1 MVNIYD
7 LRSKIADI
15 NTYSNTGGLNSEI
28 AISQPGNNSVSVNWS
43 SSVNNV
49 ILPKD

>member
-15 NTYSNTGGLNSEI
+15 TNTGGLNSEI
-28 AISQPGNNSVSVNWS
+28 AISQPGNNSVSVN
-43 SSVNNV
+43 
-49 ILPKD
+49 